1 MHIFLQ
7 EVPKARSWDI
17 FLGHLEEWG
26 DKVGGEEVRV
36 AVGWTEEGD
45 AGCRRAREGHKR
57 GKGTHRWA
65 TFLADRRGLDPGP
78 QNRPSEM
85 PMTRTK
91 LSNF

>member
-1 MHIFLQ
+1 M
-7 EVPKARSWDI
+7 
-17 FLGHLEEWG
+17 GHLEEWG

-65 TFLADRRGLDPGP
+65 TFLGVGWSWIRP
-78 QNRPSEM
+78 QNRL
-85 PMTRTK
+85 RAYDK
-91 LSNF
+91 DKIDNF